1 MARGRKRGFVM
12 PDDVRVKI
20 ANGNVLNRL
29 QKHFDGEVDLSPTQV
44 QVGLALLK
52 KFLPDLQA
60 IELSGDEDKPVK
72 LEVGASWLPPG
83 RF

>member
-1 MARGRKRGFVM
+1 MARGRQRGYVM
-12 PDDVRVKI
+12 PEDVRHKI
-20 ANGNVLNRL
+20 ANGNILNRL

-60 IELSGDEDKPVK
+60 MSLEATVDAKAKIEILTGVPRD
-72 LEVGASWLPPG
+72 
-83 RF
+83 